1 MNPDDKDIRDK
12 LDKRV
17 TTQGV
22 YDPPEPDEVL
32 PDGLRRN
39 RMGPLN
45 KDTGRRATTPQEN
58 LQADGV
64 VGTAKRNGR

>member
-1 MNPDDKDIRDK
+1 MKPDNEDIRDS

-32 PDGLRRN
+32 PDGLRRD

-45 KDTGRRATTPQEN
+45 KDTGGAFT
-58 LQADGV
+58 L
-64 VGTAKRNGR
+64 AKKSSL